1 MFYQQPRLV
10 DQKPMDNVSAQQQAY
25 LQHVE
30 LIQQHK
36 AVEAHQRLMSQRQ
49 DSTAIPPS
57 CSTLLLVP
65 GVFAL
70 ILRELNYKENS

>member
-1 MFYQQPRLV
+1 
-10 DQKPMDNVSAQQQAY
+10 MDNVSAQQQAY

-57 CSTLLLVP
+57 CSTLLLCVWCICADFA
-65 GVFAL
+65 GVTL
-70 ILRELNYKENS
+70 

>member
-1 MFYQQPRLV
+1 
-10 DQKPMDNVSAQQQAY
+10 MDNVSAQQQAY

-49 DSTAIPPS
+49 DSTAIPLPALRFFCVS
-57 CSTLLLVP
+57 GAFV
-65 GVFAL
+65 L
-70 ILRELNYKENS
+70 ILQELHYKENS